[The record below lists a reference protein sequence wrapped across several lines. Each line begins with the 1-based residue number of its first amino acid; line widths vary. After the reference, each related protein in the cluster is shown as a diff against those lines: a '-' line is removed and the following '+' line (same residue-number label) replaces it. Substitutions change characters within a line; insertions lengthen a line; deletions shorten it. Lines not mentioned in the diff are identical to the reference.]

1 MATIYNIM
9 LYGGLALA
17 VIFAVTAIVLFFTLK
32 IPKAIGDVTGSTA
45 RKKIEEIREKG
56 YESVQGVG
64 ISKKEAIKN
73 HTTKISVRDVQ
84 SSESSKRAEKGRA
97 NYEKAVAD
105 IKNKKKNEDYLKSIH
120 EEATD
125 ILHEDMQELARNMYS
140 DEEAT
145 DVLMENEDSEE
156 ATDVLRADDDSEETT
171 DVLRAEDDGEEATD
185 VLRADDDSE
194 EATDVLRAED
204 DGEEATDVLRADDDS
219 EEATDVLRAEDDG
232 EEATDVLR
240 ADDDE
245 AATDVLR
252 ADDDEAATDVL
263 RADDDDATDVLRNDD
278 TEATSVLTG
287 QSDFTGRLS
296 QGENSILKMVKNV
309 VIVHTDESI

>member
-156 ATDVLRADDDSEETT
+156 ATDVLRADE
-171 DVLRAEDDGEEATD
+171 
-185 VLRADDDSE
+185 DSE

-263 RADDDDATDVLRNDD
+263 RAEDDDATDVLRNDD

-296 QGENSILKMVKNV
+296 QGENSMLKMVKNV

>member
-17 VIFAVTAIVLFFTLK
+17 VVFAVTAIILFFALK

-56 YESVQGVG
+56 YESVQGAGV
-64 ISKKEAIKN
+64 SKKEAIRN

-120 EEATD
+120 EDATD
-125 ILHEDMQELARNMYS
+125 ILHEDMQELTSDMYS

-145 DVLMENEDSEE
+145 DVLRENEDSEQATDVLREYDVDEE
-156 ATDVLRADDDSEETT
+156 ATDVLREDDSEE
-171 DVLRAEDDGEEATD
+171 ATD
-185 VLRADDDSE
+185 ILREYDGDE

-204 DGEEATDVLRADDDS
+204 DS
-219 EEATDVLRAEDDG
+219 EESTDLLRAEDDS
-232 EEATDVLR
+232 EE
-240 ADDDE
+240 
-245 AATDVLR
+245 ATDVLR

-278 TEATSVLTG
+278 TEATNVQTG
-287 QSDFTGRLS
+287 QSDSTGRLS
-296 QGENSILKMVKNV
+296 QGEKSMLKMVKNV

>member
-156 ATDVLRADDDSEETT
+156 ATDVLRADE
-171 DVLRAEDDGEEATD
+171 
-185 VLRADDDSE
+185 DSE

-204 DGEEATDVLRADDDS
+204 DGEEATDVLRADEDS

-240 ADDDE
+240 AEDDE

-263 RADDDDATDVLRNDD
+263 RAEDDDATDVLRNDD

-296 QGENSILKMVKNV
+296 QGENSMLKMVKNV

>member
-17 VIFAVTAIVLFFTLK
+17 VVFAVTAIILFFALK

-56 YESVQGVG
+56 YESVQGAGV
-64 ISKKEAIKN
+64 SKKEAIRN

-120 EEATD
+120 EDATD
-125 ILHEDMQELARNMYS
+125 ILHEDMQELTSDMYS

-145 DVLMENEDSEE
+145 DVLRENEDSEQATDVLREYDVDEE
-156 ATDVLRADDDSEETT
+156 ATDVLREDDSEE
-171 DVLRAEDDGEEATD
+171 ATD
-185 VLRADDDSE
+185 ILREYDGDE

-204 DGEEATDVLRADDDS
+204 DSEESTDLLRVEDDS
-219 EEATDVLRAEDDG
+219 EE
-232 EEATDVLR
+232 
-240 ADDDE
+240 
-245 AATDVLR
+245 ATDVLR

-278 TEATSVLTG
+278 TEATNVQTG
-287 QSDFTGRLS
+287 QSDSTGRLS
-296 QGENSILKMVKNV
+296 QGEKSMLKMVKNV

>member
-56 YESVQGVG
+56 YESVHGVG

-156 ATDVLRADDDSEETT
+156 ATDVLRAEDDGEEET

-185 VLRADDDSE
+185 VLRADEDSE
-194 EATDVLRAED
+194 EETDVLRAED
-204 DGEEATDVLRADDDS
+204 DGEE
-219 EEATDVLRAEDDG
+219 E
-232 EEATDVLR
+232 TDVLR

-263 RADDDDATDVLRNDD
+263 RAEDDDATDVLRNDD

-296 QGENSILKMVKNV
+296 QGENSMLKMVKNV

>member
-125 ILHEDMQELARNMYS
+125 ILHEDMQELAGNMYS

-145 DVLMENEDSEE
+145 DVLMENE
-156 ATDVLRADDDSEETT
+156 
-171 DVLRAEDDGEEATD
+171 
-185 VLRADDDSE
+185 
-194 EATDVLRAED
+194 
-204 DGEEATDVLRADDDS
+204 DS

-263 RADDDDATDVLRNDD
+263 RAEDDDATDVLRNDD

-296 QGENSILKMVKNV
+296 QGENSMLKMVKNV

>member
-156 ATDVLRADDDSEETT
+156 ATDVLRAEDDGEEET
-171 DVLRAEDDGEEATD
+171 DVLRAEDDGEEETD
-185 VLRADDDSE
+185 VLRADEDSE
-194 EATDVLRAED
+194 EETDVLRAED
-204 DGEEATDVLRADDDS
+204 DGEE
-219 EEATDVLRAEDDG
+219 E
-232 EEATDVLR
+232 TDVLR

-263 RADDDDATDVLRNDD
+263 RAEDDDATDVLRNDD

-296 QGENSILKMVKNV
+296 QGENSMLKMVKNV

>member
-156 ATDVLRADDDSEETT
+156 ATDVLRA
-171 DVLRAEDDGEEATD
+171 EDDGEEETD
-185 VLRADDDSE
+185 VLRADY
-194 EATDVLRAED
+194 
-204 DGEEATDVLRADDDS
+204 
-219 EEATDVLRAEDDG
+219 
-232 EEATDVLR
+232 
-240 ADDDE
+240 DE

-263 RADDDDATDVLRNDD
+263 RAEDDDATDVLRNDD

-296 QGENSILKMVKNV
+296 QGENSMLKMVKNV

>member
-145 DVLMENEDSEE
+145 DVL
-156 ATDVLRADDDSEETT
+156 
-171 DVLRAEDDGEEATD
+171 
-185 VLRADDDSE
+185 
-194 EATDVLRAED
+194 
-204 DGEEATDVLRADDDS
+204 
-219 EEATDVLRAEDDG
+219 RAEDDG

-252 ADDDEAATDVL
+252 ANDDEAATDVL

-296 QGENSILKMVKNV
+296 QGENSMLKMVKNV

>member
-204 DGEEATDVLRADDDS
+204 DGEEATDVLRADDD
-219 EEATDVLRAEDDG
+219 
-232 EEATDVLR
+232 
-240 ADDDE
+240 E

-263 RADDDDATDVLRNDD
+263 RAEDDDATDVLRNDD

-296 QGENSILKMVKNV
+296 QGENSMLKMVKNV

>member
-17 VIFAVTAIVLFFTLK
+17 VIFAITAIVLFFTLK

-105 IKNKKKNEDYLKSIH
+105 IKNKKKNEDYLKYIH

-156 ATDVLRADDDSEETT
+156 ATDVLRADE
-171 DVLRAEDDGEEATD
+171 
-185 VLRADDDSE
+185 DSE

-252 ADDDEAATDVL
+252 ANDDEAATDVL

-296 QGENSILKMVKNV
+296 QGENSMLKMVKNV

>member
-156 ATDVLRADDDSEETT
+156 ET
-171 DVLRAEDDGEEATD
+171 DVLRAEDDGEE
-185 VLRADDDSE
+185 E
-194 EATDVLRAED
+194 
-204 DGEEATDVLRADDDS
+204 
-219 EEATDVLRAEDDG
+219 
-232 EEATDVLR
+232 TDVLR

-263 RADDDDATDVLRNDD
+263 RAEDDDATDVLRNDD

-296 QGENSILKMVKNV
+296 QGENSMLKMVKNV

>member
-156 ATDVLRADDDSEETT
+156 ATDVLRADE
-171 DVLRAEDDGEEATD
+171 
-185 VLRADDDSE
+185 DSE
-194 EATDVLRAED
+194 EATDVLRAGD

-252 ADDDEAATDVL
+252 ANDDEAATDVL

-296 QGENSILKMVKNV
+296 QGENSMLKMVKNV

>member
-125 ILHEDMQELARNMYS
+125 ILHEDMQELAGNMYS

-156 ATDVLRADDDSEETT
+156 ATDVLRADE
-171 DVLRAEDDGEEATD
+171 
-185 VLRADDDSE
+185 DSE

-240 ADDDE
+240 AEDDE

-263 RADDDDATDVLRNDD
+263 RAEDDDATDVLRNDD

-296 QGENSILKMVKNV
+296 QGENSMLKMVKNV

>member
-156 ATDVLRADDDSEETT
+156 ATDVLRADDD
-171 DVLRAEDDGEEATD
+171 
-185 VLRADDDSE
+185 
-194 EATDVLRAED
+194 
-204 DGEEATDVLRADDDS
+204 
-219 EEATDVLRAEDDG
+219 
-232 EEATDVLR
+232 
-240 ADDDE
+240 DE
-245 AATDVLR
+245 
-252 ADDDEAATDVL
+252 
-263 RADDDDATDVLRNDD
+263 TDVLRNDD

-296 QGENSILKMVKNV
+296 QGENSMLKMVKNV

>member
-156 ATDVLRADDDSEETT
+156 ATDVLRADE
-171 DVLRAEDDGEEATD
+171 
-185 VLRADDDSE
+185 DSE

-204 DGEEATDVLRADDDS
+204 DGEEATDVLRAEDDS

-263 RADDDDATDVLRNDD
+263 RAEDDDATDVLRNDD

-296 QGENSILKMVKNV
+296 QGENSMLKMVKNV

>member
-156 ATDVLRADDDSEETT
+156 ATDVLRA
-171 DVLRAEDDGEEATD
+171 EDDGEEATD
-185 VLRADDDSE
+185 VLRADEDSE
-194 EATDVLRAED
+194 EETDVLRAED
-204 DGEEATDVLRADDDS
+204 DGEE
-219 EEATDVLRAEDDG
+219 E
-232 EEATDVLR
+232 TDVLR

-263 RADDDDATDVLRNDD
+263 RAEDDDATDVLRNDD

-296 QGENSILKMVKNV
+296 QGENSLLKMVKNV

>member
-156 ATDVLRADDDSEETT
+156 ATDVLRAEDDGEEET

-185 VLRADDDSE
+185 VLRADEDSE
-194 EATDVLRAED
+194 EE
-204 DGEEATDVLRADDDS
+204 TDVLRADDD
-219 EEATDVLRAEDDG
+219 G
-232 EEATDVLR
+232 EEETDVLR

-263 RADDDDATDVLRNDD
+263 RAEDDDATDVLRNDD

-296 QGENSILKMVKNV
+296 QGENSMLKMVKNV

>member
-17 VIFAVTAIVLFFTLK
+17 VIFAITAIILFFTLK

-156 ATDVLRADDDSEETT
+156 ATDVLRAEDDGEEET

-185 VLRADDDSE
+185 VLRADEDSE
-194 EATDVLRAED
+194 EETDVLRAED
-204 DGEEATDVLRADDDS
+204 DGEE
-219 EEATDVLRAEDDG
+219 E
-232 EEATDVLR
+232 TDVLR

-263 RADDDDATDVLRNDD
+263 RAEDDDATDVLRNDD

-296 QGENSILKMVKNV
+296 QGENSMLKMVKNV

>member
-156 ATDVLRADDDSEETT
+156 ATDVLRAEDDGEEET

-185 VLRADDDSE
+185 VLRADEDSE
-194 EATDVLRAED
+194 EETDVLRAED
-204 DGEEATDVLRADDDS
+204 DGEEETDVLRADDD
-219 EEATDVLRAEDDG
+219 EAAM
-232 EEATDVLR
+232 DVLR

-252 ADDDEAATDVL
+252 AE
-263 RADDDDATDVLRNDD
+263 DDDATDVLRNDD

-296 QGENSILKMVKNV
+296 QGENSMLKMVKNV

>member
-156 ATDVLRADDDSEETT
+156 ATDVLRA
-171 DVLRAEDDGEEATD
+171 EDDGEE
-185 VLRADDDSE
+185 E
-194 EATDVLRAED
+194 
-204 DGEEATDVLRADDDS
+204 
-219 EEATDVLRAEDDG
+219 
-232 EEATDVLR
+232 TDVLR

-263 RADDDDATDVLRNDD
+263 RAEDDDATDVLRNDD

-296 QGENSILKMVKNV
+296 QGENSMLKMVKKV

>member
-156 ATDVLRADDDSEETT
+156 ATDVLRADDDSEE
-171 DVLRAEDDGEEATD
+171 ATD
-185 VLRADDDSE
+185 VLRAGDDGE

-204 DGEEATDVLRADDDS
+204 DGEEETDVLRAD
-219 EEATDVLRAEDDG
+219 G
-232 EEATDVLR
+232 
-240 ADDDE
+240 DE

-263 RADDDDATDVLRNDD
+263 RAEDDDATDVLRNDD

-296 QGENSILKMVKNV
+296 QGENSMLKMVKNV

>member
-45 RKKIEEIREKG
+45 RKKIKEIREKG

-64 ISKKEAIKN
+64 ISKQE
-73 HTTKISVRDVQ
+73 
-84 SSESSKRAEKGRA
+84 A
-97 NYEKAVAD
+97 NYEKAGAD

-156 ATDVLRADDDSEETT
+156 ATDVLRADE
-171 DVLRAEDDGEEATD
+171 
-185 VLRADDDSE
+185 DSE

-204 DGEEATDVLRADDDS
+204 DGEE
-219 EEATDVLRAEDDG
+219 E
-232 EEATDVLR
+232 TDVLR

-278 TEATSVLTG
+278 AETTSVLTG

-296 QGENSILKMVKNV
+296 QGENSMLKMVKNV

>member
-17 VIFAVTAIVLFFTLK
+17 VIFAVAAIVLFFTLK

-156 ATDVLRADDDSEETT
+156 ATDVLRAEDDGEEET

-185 VLRADDDSE
+185 VLRADEDSE
-194 EATDVLRAED
+194 EETDVLRAED
-204 DGEEATDVLRADDDS
+204 DGEE
-219 EEATDVLRAEDDG
+219 E
-232 EEATDVLR
+232 TDVLR

-263 RADDDDATDVLRNDD
+263 RAEDDDATDVLRNDD

-296 QGENSILKMVKNV
+296 QGENSMLKMVKNV

>member
-156 ATDVLRADDDSEETT
+156 ATDVLRAEDDGEEET
-171 DVLRAEDDGEEATD
+171 DVLRAE
-185 VLRADDDSE
+185 
-194 EATDVLRAED
+194 
-204 DGEEATDVLRADDDS
+204 
-219 EEATDVLRAEDDG
+219 
-232 EEATDVLR
+232 
-240 ADDDE
+240 DDE

-263 RADDDDATDVLRNDD
+263 RAEDDDATDVLRNDD

-296 QGENSILKMVKNV
+296 QGENSMLKMVKNV

>member
-125 ILHEDMQELARNMYS
+125 ILHEDMQELAGNMYS

-156 ATDVLRADDDSEETT
+156 ATDVLRADE
-171 DVLRAEDDGEEATD
+171 
-185 VLRADDDSE
+185 DSE
-194 EATDVLRAED
+194 EATDVLRAEE

-263 RADDDDATDVLRNDD
+263 RAEDGDATDVLRNDD

-296 QGENSILKMVKNV
+296 QGENSMLKMVKNV

>member
-140 DEEAT
+140 DEEST

-156 ATDVLRADDDSEETT
+156 
-171 DVLRAEDDGEEATD
+171 
-185 VLRADDDSE
+185 
-194 EATDVLRAED
+194 
-204 DGEEATDVLRADDDS
+204 
-219 EEATDVLRAEDDG
+219 
-232 EEATDVLR
+232 
-240 ADDDE
+240 
-245 AATDVLR
+245 
-252 ADDDEAATDVL
+252 ATDVL

-296 QGENSILKMVKNV
+296 QGENSMLKMVKNV

>member
-105 IKNKKKNEDYLKSIH
+105 IKNKKKNEDILKSIH

-156 ATDVLRADDDSEETT
+156 ATDVLRAEDDGEEET

-185 VLRADDDSE
+185 VLRADEDSE
-194 EATDVLRAED
+194 EETDVLRAED
-204 DGEEATDVLRADDDS
+204 DGEE
-219 EEATDVLRAEDDG
+219 E
-232 EEATDVLR
+232 TDVLR

-263 RADDDDATDVLRNDD
+263 RAEDDDATDVLRNDD

-296 QGENSILKMVKNV
+296 QGENSMLKMVKNV

>member
-156 ATDVLRADDDSEETT
+156 ATDVLRAEDDGEEET

-185 VLRADDDSE
+185 VLRADEDSE
-194 EATDVLRAED
+194 EETDVLRAED
-204 DGEEATDVLRADDDS
+204 DGEE
-219 EEATDVLRAEDDG
+219 E
-232 EEATDVLR
+232 TDVLR

-252 ADDDEAATDVL
+252 ANDDEAATDVL

-296 QGENSILKMVKNV
+296 QGENSMLKMVKNV

>member
-156 ATDVLRADDDSEETT
+156 ATDVLRAEDDGEEET

-185 VLRADDDSE
+185 VLRADEDSE

-204 DGEEATDVLRADDDS
+204 DGEE
-219 EEATDVLRAEDDG
+219 E
-232 EEATDVLR
+232 TDVLR

-263 RADDDDATDVLRNDD
+263 RAEDDDATDVLRNDD

-296 QGENSILKMVKNV
+296 QGENSMLKMVKNV

>member
-125 ILHEDMQELARNMYS
+125 ILHEDMQELAGNMYS

-156 ATDVLRADDDSEETT
+156 ATDVLRADE
-171 DVLRAEDDGEEATD
+171 
-185 VLRADDDSE
+185 DSE

-219 EEATDVLRAEDDG
+219 EEATDVLRAEGDG

-263 RADDDDATDVLRNDD
+263 RAEDDDATDVLRNDD

-296 QGENSILKMVKNV
+296 QGENSMLKMVKNV

>member
-156 ATDVLRADDDSEETT
+156 ATDVLRA
-171 DVLRAEDDGEEATD
+171 EDDG
-185 VLRADDDSE
+185 E

-252 ADDDEAATDVL
+252 ANDDEAATDVL

-296 QGENSILKMVKNV
+296 QGENSMLKMVKNV

>member
-156 ATDVLRADDDSEETT
+156 ATDVLRADE
-171 DVLRAEDDGEEATD
+171 
-185 VLRADDDSE
+185 DSE

-204 DGEEATDVLRADDDS
+204 DGEEATDVLRADDD
-219 EEATDVLRAEDDG
+219 G

-252 ADDDEAATDVL
+252 ANDDEAATDVL

-296 QGENSILKMVKNV
+296 QGENSMLKMVKNV

>member
-84 SSESSKRAEKGRA
+84 SSESNMRAEKGRA

-156 ATDVLRADDDSEETT
+156 ATDVLRADE
-171 DVLRAEDDGEEATD
+171 
-185 VLRADDDSE
+185 DSE

-252 ADDDEAATDVL
+252 ANDDEAATDVL

-296 QGENSILKMVKNV
+296 QGENSMLKMVKNV

>member
-156 ATDVLRADDDSEETT
+156 ATDVLRADE
-171 DVLRAEDDGEEATD
+171 
-185 VLRADDDSE
+185 DSE

-240 ADDDE
+240 AN
-245 AATDVLR
+245 
-252 ADDDEAATDVL
+252 DDEAATDVL

-296 QGENSILKMVKNV
+296 QGENSMLKMVKNV

>member
-156 ATDVLRADDDSEETT
+156 ATDVLRADDDSEE
-171 DVLRAEDDGEEATD
+171 
-185 VLRADDDSE
+185 
-194 EATDVLRAED
+194 ATDVLRAED

-263 RADDDDATDVLRNDD
+263 RADDDDETDVLRNDD

-296 QGENSILKMVKNV
+296 QGENSMLKMVKNV

>member
-156 ATDVLRADDDSEETT
+156 ATDVLRADE
-171 DVLRAEDDGEEATD
+171 
-185 VLRADDDSE
+185 DSE

-219 EEATDVLRAEDDG
+219 EEATDVLRA
-232 EEATDVLR
+232 
-240 ADDDE
+240 DDDE

-252 ADDDEAATDVL
+252 ANDDEAATDVL

-296 QGENSILKMVKNV
+296 QGENSMLKMVKNV

>member
-145 DVLMENEDSEE
+145 DVLMENENSEE
-156 ATDVLRADDDSEETT
+156 ATDVLRADE
-171 DVLRAEDDGEEATD
+171 
-185 VLRADDDSE
+185 DSE

-204 DGEEATDVLRADDDS
+204 DGEEATDVLRADEDS

-252 ADDDEAATDVL
+252 ANDDEAATDVL

-296 QGENSILKMVKNV
+296 QGENSMLKMVKNV